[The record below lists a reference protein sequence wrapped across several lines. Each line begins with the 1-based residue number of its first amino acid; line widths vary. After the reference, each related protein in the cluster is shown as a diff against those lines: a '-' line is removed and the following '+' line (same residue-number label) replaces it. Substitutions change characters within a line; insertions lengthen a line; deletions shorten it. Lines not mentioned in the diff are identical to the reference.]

1 MARKSTRC
9 SNADSDRRVWMK
21 SSTVRYLIA
30 GFSFIIVGTS
40 LLVGSSVRQPAAS
53 GYHLIKTI
61 SLPPAP
67 GGDEYYDYITV
78 DAEARRVY
86 VSHGTEV
93 VVLNADNYSV
103 VGKIGG
109 LSRSHG
115 IAIAKDLDRGFISD
129 GDSRPGG
136 TVQQVVFFDLKT
148 LKVTGKVPTGQ
159 FDTDAIIYEPL
170 SKHVFTFNGD
180 SHNSTVIDPEK
191 QTVVTTIDLVGKVEF
206 PAVDGKGMVYD
217 NNPEK
222 NDVVVIDART
232 NTIKA
237 RWPTAPEGAPT
248 SMAMDQK
255 TRRLFSSGRGRQFV
269 TLIDADTGKVLAS
282 YPISAVVHEQD

>member
-1 MARKSTRC
+1 
-9 SNADSDRRVWMK
+9 MK
-21 SSTVRYLIA
+21 SSTVRYLTA

-53 GYHLIKTI
+53 GYHLLKTI
-61 SLPPAP
+61 SLPPAA

-93 VVLNADNYSV
+93 VVLDADNYSV

-115 IAIAKDLDRGFISD
+115 IAIAKDLGKGFISD

-136 TVQQVVFFDLKT
+136 TIQQVVFFDLKT

-159 FDTDAIIYEPL
+159 FDTDAIIYEPV

-180 SHNSTVIDPEK
+180 SHNSTVIDP
-191 QTVVTTIDLVGKVEF
+191 
-206 PAVDGKGMVYD
+206 
-217 NNPEK
+217 
-222 NDVVVIDART
+222 
-232 NTIKA
+232 
-237 RWPTAPEGAPT
+237 
-248 SMAMDQK
+248 
-255 TRRLFSSGRGRQFV
+255 
-269 TLIDADTGKVLAS
+269 
-282 YPISAVVHEQD
+282 